1 MSKIS
6 TLAAICVASTLIF
19 GSVLVSGEAQAD
31 DQTEKTISGD
41 SGSVVDEAVAE
52 TDKKLTKKE
61 KRALRRK
68 AKKQKAA
75 LARAE
80 REKKRSNLI
89 CTREKI
95 TGSNFRT
102 KVCRT
107 QEEIEARR
115 EADQRAI
122 RQINKT
128 GAGGP
133 QG

>member
-102 KVCRT
+102 KVSRT

>member
-6 TLAAICVASTLIF
+6 ILAAICVASTLVF

>member
-6 TLAAICVASTLIF
+6 ILAAVCVASTLIF

>member
-1 MSKIS
+1 MRKIS
-6 TLAAICVASTLIF
+6 TLAAICVATTLIF
-19 GSVLVSGEAQAD
+19 ASVLVSGEAQAD
-31 DQTEKTISGD
+31 DQTDKTISGD

>member
-6 TLAAICVASTLIF
+6 TLAAVCVASTLIF